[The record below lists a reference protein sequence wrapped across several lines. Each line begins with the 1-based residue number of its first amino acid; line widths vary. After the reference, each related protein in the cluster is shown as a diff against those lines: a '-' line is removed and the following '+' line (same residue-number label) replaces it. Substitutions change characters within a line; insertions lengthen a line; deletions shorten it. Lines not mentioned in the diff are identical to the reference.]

1 MHGSLTIAWRSLYH
15 IHIHPLVLQMHGSI
29 CEIVYFSPAMPSITS
44 LTFTQGSSSSTLTCT
59 STGSVATTVTFMRD
73 GTTVGPLRDGELIEL
88 DGAIFQ
94 LTQTVTSRSLST
106 YASVLTITQDLSDVV
121 GHIYTCTVTNVLG
134 SSNPESL
141 EVTGE
146 TS

>member
-1 MHGSLTIAWRSLYH
+1 
-15 IHIHPLVLQMHGSI
+15 
-29 CEIVYFSPAMPSITS
+29 
-44 LTFTQGSSSSTLTCT
+44 
-59 STGSVATTVTFMRD
+59 MRD
-73 GTTVGPLRDGELIEL
+73 DTTVGPLRNGESIQL

-121 GHIYTCTVTNVLG
+121 GHNYTCAVANVLG
-134 SSNPESL
+134 SSNPEPL

-146 TS
+146 KS